1 MAAADSIAAQTRSE
15 RGAVTDAD
23 RASIGER
30 HDTRT
35 DHVGAD
41 RARRAP
47 PHVAVDVARRHDTN
61 AFGGGSDRR
70 RAPKNFFATTPDR
83 AIFDALIADLDPTS
97 PVTSMVRVSRT
108 MHRDDACRV
117 AIDDVTR
124 R

>member
-1 MAAADSIAAQTRSE
+1 MLARFA
-15 RGAVTDAD
+15 RGARRRMWPSMSLVGT
-23 RASIGER
+23 
-30 HDTRT
+30 TRT
-35 DHVGAD
+35 RPTA
-41 RARRAP
+41 ARSVAAP
-47 PHVAVDVARRHDTN
+47 R
-61 AFGGGSDRR
+61 
-70 RAPKNFFATTPDR
+70 KIFFATTPDR

>member
-1 MAAADSIAAQTRSE
+1 M
-15 RGAVTDAD
+15 TDAD

-30 HDTRT
+30 HDART
-35 DHVGAD
+35 DHVEAD
-41 RARRAP
+41 RVARDAPRAG
-47 PHVAVDVARRHDTN
+47 VDVARRRDKN
-61 AFGGGSDRR
+61 AFDGRSDRR
-70 RAPKNFFATTPDR
+70 HAPKNFFATTPDR

-108 MHRDDACRV
+108 MHRDDVCRV